1 MDDRRRLLVALDGTR
16 FSDAAAELGL
26 RWSLDIGASLSGL
39 AIVDEPAIQK
49 PEAMS
54 IGASHYA
61 AKAHERRLREA
72 STAVDAILQAFE
84 RRCRD
89 AGVACESLHGQGTP
103 LDVILEES
111 HRFDLILMGSHTYFE
126 FATRETEDHVLD
138 EVLRHS
144 PRPIVATP
152 DRLPAGERIVIA
164 YDGSDAA
171 ARALQ
176 SFQMLYEKPLGPVQV
191 LSLRPTTEEA
201 AALAARAVDFLSFHG
216 IASTAVPVA
225 VRHRTDDVLI
235 EKACELR
242 PRLVVMGGQSHS
254 RLHDRLLGST
264 TRRMLDR
271 CGVPLFLY
279 H

>member
-26 RWSLDIGASLSGL
+26 RWSLDIGASLFGL

-61 AKAHERRLREA
+61 AKAHERRLRVA
-72 STAVDAILQAFE
+72 STTVDAILEAFE

-89 AGVACESLHGQGTP
+89 AGVVCESLHGQGTP

-176 SFQMLYEKPLGPVQV
+176 AFQMLYEKPLGPVQV

-242 PRLVVMGGQSHS
+242 PRLVVMGGPSHS